1 MNQGNIKIEPRNT
14 IIAKA
19 VVLDV
24 AFNNFL
30 FSLIAFVVW
39 FVGLAS
45 LILLVANIF
54 GFVELQIVNEAI
66 INFALAIFL
75 TYFAARLFYLTKIKH
90 PKPLSLEQADELL
103 KSGQEINLFKLFSFE
118 LAKVWLNFLK
128 NRSPQKP
135 SIHLLI
141 ESLMNSKDLD
151 FIMARLGYSK
161 HSLIESIKGEESDID
176 TSEIVSRSLKIALAE
191 SHHQIEC
198 GDLFIALCEYHPLL
212 KKFISDI
219 HIEIKDLANI
229 VYWQTVVIRLNKK
242 LRRRIFNPDDLHLSG
257 GIGRDWIYG
266 FAPLL
271 KQYARDM
278 TESIAKYGLDLD
290 IVGHDKEIKEMEES
304 LTRQRGGNV
313 ILVGEA
319 GVGKKTTV
327 MGFAKKVEN
336 GTAMGTLRNK
346 HLLQI
351 DLDALLAGAGSGGE
365 ITQRLTSILNEAV
378 AAGNIILF
386 IENIQNIFSSGD
398 AGKVNAVE
406 VLLPYLETSALYI
419 IGTCDTASYSRFIAN
434 NSTLVERFT
443 KINIDEPSSD
453 EMIRI
458 LEDVVPSIEHHTQS
472 LITYATI
479 KQTIKAADKYIMNLP
494 NPEKSINLLDGAAAK
509 AESARGQTIITFED
523 IDEYVSEKYD
533 VPASAVGDEE
543 KNKLLNLENI
553 MHKRVIGQ
561 RLAIDAL
568 SNALRRT
575 RAGVVESK
583 KPIGSFLFLGSTGVG
598 KTETAKAL
606 AEAYFGDE
614 NRMIRFDM
622 SEYQNK
628 QDIYRLIGMST
639 ENDEIPGQLTTAI
652 REHPFS
658 LLLFDELEKANPDI
672 LNLFLQI
679 LDEGHLTDGGGRKVA
694 FTNSIIIAT
703 SNAGADVIKQSIG
716 SGVEYQNLRKTLMD
730 HIIDKGVYRPEFINR
745 FTSIIVFSPLSKAEI
760 EQIATLMLKEL
771 AETLYH
777 NKGVSLN
784 VTIDAVKYL
793 AEIGFDPQMG
803 ARPMARTIQEK
814 VEDMLAKKIL
824 NGELNKGDSI
834 TISSKDIQ

>member
-161 HSLIESIKGEESDID
+161 HSLIESIKGEESNID

-198 GDLFIALCEYHPLL
+198 GDLFIALCEHHPLL

-257 GIGRDWIYG
+257 GIGRDWVYG

-271 KQYARDM
+271 KQYSRDM
-278 TESIAKYGLDLD
+278 TEMISKYGLNLE
-290 IVGHDKEIKEMEES
+290 IVGHEKEIEEMQQS
-304 LTRQRGGNV
+304 LIRERGGNV
-313 ILVGEA
+313 LLVGEA
-319 GVGKKTTV
+319 GVGKKTTAL
-327 MGFAKKVEN
+327 GFAKKVEE
-336 GTAMGTLRNK
+336 GSAKSDLRNK
-346 HLLQI
+346 HILEI
-351 DLDALLAGAGSGGE
+351 DLEALLAGAVSGGE
-365 ITQRLTSILNEAV
+365 ITQRLTSIFNEA
-378 AAGNIILF
+378 ARAGNIIIF
-386 IENIQNIFSSGD
+386 IENIQNLFSSGD